1 MIGRKSPGETHSG
14 PLATAQ
20 DLGHFL
26 EKPLLTIKSV
36 TIVIGIMITIG
47 KTHVGLTIYQA
58 LFQMLPMN

>member
-1 MIGRKSPGETHSG
+1 MIGRKSSGETHSG

-36 TIVIGIMITIG
+36 TIVIGIITIE